1 MLPTYKKLLQ
11 PVQPAIMFKI
21 ISRKGRQSFQI
32 AFGHV
37 EPNKIKNKSRLI
49 HWRGS
54 LSNFEF
60 FRYLQEAIP
69 F

>member
-1 MLPTYKKLLQ
+1 MLSTYKKLLQ

-37 EPNKIKNKSRLI
+37 EPNKIKRRLI
-49 HWRGS
+49 HWWGS
-54 LSNFEF
+54 PSNFEF